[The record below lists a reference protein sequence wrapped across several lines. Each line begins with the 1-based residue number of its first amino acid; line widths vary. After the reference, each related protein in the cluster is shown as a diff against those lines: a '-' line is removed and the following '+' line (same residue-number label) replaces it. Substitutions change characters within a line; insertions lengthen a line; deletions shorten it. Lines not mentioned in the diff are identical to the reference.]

1 VLNFG
6 NGVLLAVRRLQTNC
20 ALSQICLYGKIDQMN
35 RRLITALIITVLI
48 AGLAAAAVAQPPAPV
63 VASSVARASADSN
76 TTPATIQS
84 NNTELTWL
92 TDLPKALAQAKAEGK
107 SVLLFFH
114 GSDWCPPCVEMQ
126 NQVFASPEFVQY
138 ARRALVL
145 VDVDFPQKSGQ
156 SEELKRTNLAL
167 KARFNLSP
175 EPGEGFPTIVLMDD
189 AGQTVLQETGYAGG
203 GPAEVLPK
211 LQRHPG
217 ASATP
222 VATAAYKNLSVED
235 FARMADD
242 QRNVILDV
250 RTPEEFAAGH
260 IPGAV
265 NLDVSAPDFQ
275 EKAARLDRNRIY
287 LVHCAS
293 GVRSA
298 RACEKLNRLDFLNLY
313 NLPGGFRAWAKAG
326 KPVEK

>member
-1 VLNFG
+1 MKPSS
-6 NGVLLAVRRLQTNC
+6 T
-20 ALSQICLYGKIDQMN
+20 
-35 RRLITALIITVLI
+35 TALILATLL
-48 AGLAAAAVAQPPAPV
+48 AGVAVAANAQTPE
-63 VASSVARASADSN
+63 N
-76 TTPATIQS
+76 PATTFAQQS
-84 NNTELTWL
+84 SQTELTWL
-92 TDLPKALAQAKAEGK
+92 TDLPNALVRAKAEGK

-126 NQVFASPEFVQY
+126 NQVFASPEFVEY
-138 ARRALVL
+138 ARRALIL
-145 VDVDFPQKSGQ
+145 VDVDFPQKSAQ
-156 SEELKRTNLAL
+156 SEELKRKNLAL
-167 KARFNLSP
+167 KARFNLSRDP
-175 EPGEGFPTIVLMDD
+175 TEGFPTIVLLDD
-189 AGQTVLQETGYAGG
+189 AGETVFQETGYAGG
-203 GPAEVLPK
+203 GPAELLPK

-222 VATAAYKNLSVED
+222 AVTAAYKNLSVEE

-242 QRNVILDV
+242 KKNVILDV

-275 EKAARLDRNRIY
+275 EKAALLDRNKIY

-298 RACEKLNRLDFLNLY
+298 RACEKLNQLDFPNLY

>member
-1 VLNFG
+1 MKTSPITTLICSA
-6 NGVLLAVRRLQTNC
+6 LLAGVAVVAEAQTSETQ
-20 ALSQICLYGKIDQMN
+20 AM
-35 RRLITALIITVLI
+35 
-48 AGLAAAAVAQPPAPV
+48 LAASQL
-63 VASSVARASADSN
+63 N
-76 TTPATIQS
+76 Q
-84 NNTELTWL
+84 TELTWL
-92 TDLPKALAQAKAEGK
+92 TDLPNALVRAKAEGK

-126 NQVFASPEFVQY
+126 RQVFASPEFAQY

-145 VDVDFPQKSGQ
+145 VNVDFPQKSTQ
-156 SEELKRTNLAL
+156 NEELKRANLAL
-167 KARFNLSP
+167 KARFNLSR
-175 EPGEGFPTIVLMDD
+175 EPGEGFPTIVLLND
-189 AGQTVLQETGYAGG
+189 AGETVFQETGYAGG

-217 ASATP
+217 TGATP
-222 VATAAYKNLSVED
+222 AATAAYKNLSVEE
-235 FARMADD
+235 FARMAEDK
-242 QRNVILDV
+242 QNVILDV
-250 RTPEEFAAGH
+250 RTPAEFLAGH

-265 NLDVSAPDFQ
+265 NLDVSASDFQ
-275 EKAARLDRNRIY
+275 AKAALLDRNKIY

-298 RACEKLNRLDFLNLY
+298 RACEKLNHLDFPNLY